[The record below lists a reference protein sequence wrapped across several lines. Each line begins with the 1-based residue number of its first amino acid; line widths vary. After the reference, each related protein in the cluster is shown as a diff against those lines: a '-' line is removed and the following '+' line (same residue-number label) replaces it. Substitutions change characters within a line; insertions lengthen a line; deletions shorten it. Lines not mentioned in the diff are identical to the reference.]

1 MGLED
6 ELENLKLKY
15 SDADVE
21 YVINSI
27 LGDTGS
33 DEVKMFIIEE
43 FKNIHISKFEKE
55 NEIPNLFGRCPNPH

>member
-1 MGLED
+1 MELED

-27 LGDTGS
+27 LGDSGS
-33 DEVKMFIIEE
+33 TEVKMFIIEE
-43 FKNIHISKFEKE
+43 FKNIHILKFERE
-55 NEIPNLFGRCPNPH
+55 NGAV